1 MNKAPPSGHDNSK
14 PDLPMEIVDLID
26 LLVEIA
32 LVQLVADEN
41 KKHKPEEGE
50 QQ

>member
-1 MNKAPPSGHDNSK
+1 MKKALPSGHDNSK
-14 PDLPMEIVDLID
+14 PDLPMEIVDLLD

-32 LVQLVADEN
+32 LVQIVADEN
-41 KKHKPEEGE
+41 KKQEPDEGE

>member
-1 MNKAPPSGHDNSK
+1 MKKAPPSGHDNSK
-14 PDLPMEIVDLID
+14 PDLPMEIVDLLD

-32 LVQLVADEN
+32 LVQIVADEN
-41 KKHKPEEGE
+41 NKQAPEEGE

>member
-1 MNKAPPSGHDNSK
+1 MKKAQPPGHDNSK
-14 PDLPMEIVDLID
+14 PDLPMETVDLLD

-32 LVQLVADEN
+32 LVQIVADEN
-41 KKHKPEEGE
+41 KKQEPEEGK

>member
-1 MNKAPPSGHDNSK
+1 MKKAPPPGHDNSK
-14 PDLPMEIVDLID
+14 PDLPMEMVDLLD

-32 LVQLVADEN
+32 LVQIVADEN
-41 KKHKPEEGE
+41 KKQEPEEGK

>member
-14 PDLPMEIVDLID
+14 PDLPMEIVDLLD

-32 LVQLVADEN
+32 LVQIVADEN
-41 KKHKPEEGE
+41 TKQEPEEGE

>member
-1 MNKAPPSGHDNSK
+1 MNKAPPSGHDTSK
-14 PDLPMEIVDLID
+14 SDLPMEIVDLID

-32 LVQLVADEN
+32 LVQIVADEN
-41 KKHKPEEGE
+41 KKQEPEEGK